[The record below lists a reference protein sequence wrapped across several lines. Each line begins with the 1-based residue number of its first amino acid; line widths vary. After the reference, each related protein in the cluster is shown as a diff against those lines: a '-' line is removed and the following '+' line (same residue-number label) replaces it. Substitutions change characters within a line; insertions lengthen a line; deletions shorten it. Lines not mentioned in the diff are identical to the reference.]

1 MPIIDVVYKAAAK
14 TGSLTA
20 LAKRLGITRN
30 AFYAWHR
37 VPAERV
43 LQIEK
48 ITGIS
53 RHEMRPDLYP
63 QEEGFTH
70 RRRE

>member
-1 MPIIDVVYKAAAK
+1 MPVIAVIDKAANHL
-14 TGSLTA
+14 GSLTA
-20 LAKRLGITRN
+20 LAKAMGVTRN
-30 AFYAWHR
+30 TFYQWQR

-48 ITGIS
+48 LTGIS

-63 QEEGFTH
+63 QEDKT
-70 RRRE
+70 